1 MAIKINF
8 DTAHNPEEPTFVLAK
23 KNGDKLGK
31 INAIDVEVSDKLN
44 DAPEISF
51 TVNKYANDVKE
62 PLWDEIIN
70 FRLVYCVEW
79 DRWFEI
85 TVELDESSESKK
97 TVSGV
102 NLGQAELSQ
111 INLYNIQINTEDD
124 IARDA
129 YVVPTVLYRKNGNL
143 TAEEQRMASKI
154 LKKDVYYLDDY
165 KSASLLHRITEK
177 CPHYSIAHVDETI
190 ASIQRTFEFSDT
202 SIYDAFQDIAEE
214 INCLFVLDSD
224 SDENGN
230 IRRTISVYDLESN
243 CLDCGNRDEFTMIC
257 PKCGSKN
264 INEGYGD
271 DTGIFVSSDELAES
285 IQLSVDT
292 DQVKNCFKL
301 EAGDNDVTAAV
312 RICNPNGSD
321 YIWHITDTIK
331 KDMSKELV
339 DSIAAYDK
347 EYARYYNEVDYY
359 PKLNADNVTKYN
371 NLVEK
376 YNKLIEASSSGEND
390 KFEVDEKLSTIPT
403 SIVGYQKLMNIY
415 YDTIDF
421 NLYLKSSLMPTA
433 KLSDTDAKKEA
444 AKLASDGIESVGVSS
459 LNGLTETTASYTVL
473 SMAKVIVDYRY
484 KVEVAS
490 GAYLSDDKTT
500 WYGKFIITNYSDE
513 DDTAETTSMSVGI
526 TADPKTFTKQKLE
539 KTLAKG
545 DNKDVSISGIF
556 AEQDIDVFKAEL
568 RKYSLARL
576 ESFKSACQSCLE
588 IMTEQGIPDEKTWST
603 NKDGE
608 TIYKDLY
615 LKYYNKLA
623 AIEAEMNLRSSE
635 IEIISGAKNEDG
647 TIKTKGMMNYI
658 EDIKSDVQ
666 DKLNFEKSLGEDL
679 WCEMCSFRREDK
691 YSNSN
696 YTSDGLNNA
705 QLIKRA
711 NEFIEE
717 ANKDIYKSAEQQ
729 HSISA
734 DLNNLLVIEK
744 FKPLVKSFEVGNFIR
759 VMIDDELY
767 KLRLIEYTIDY
778 DDIEKI
784 SVDFSD
790 AVSVASTMK
799 TVKDV
804 LDQAS
809 SMATSYDSVKRQAE
823 KGSSSNAQLSDWVNK
838 GLSLT
843 NMKIVGNADNQN
855 ITWDSHGILCREY
868 MPESD
873 DYNNRQLKIINR
885 GLYTTTDNWET
896 TKAGIGNFIYYDPR
910 DGEEKEGY
918 GVIAD
923 TLVSNLILSEDVGIY
938 NKNNSITLNKDGFI
952 ISTKATGDTGANDK
966 VFTIQKEYMDSNNQ
980 KQTINL
986 MHVDNTGNL
995 VLNGSLKVENT
1006 TLSGLGT
1013 TATDYL
1019 TYENGVLKVGATG
1032 DGYTAINKGG
1042 MSIHNSSGT
1051 TLASFTSSAATIG
1064 QQGGYHTYIDNDSVD
1079 IMSGTS
1085 TLASFG
1091 ANTIEL
1097 GKNSMYS
1104 TIKFCGGVGSI
1115 GYGKSSI
1122 SPSYNTMGIYSNSS
1136 MVSLE
1141 STSGCYMYQ
1150 NWYSN
1155 GELNANISCN
1165 RGGFSY
1171 RTPSGI
1177 FKTYDASIC
1186 EMMSSYNSD
1195 DVDKYAYLNVTACQG
1210 RTQVRMHADEVI
1222 ISADEI
1228 SATASSGFKVGDYR
1242 VITGYADSSG
1252 TILYLYG

>member
-8 DTAHNPEEPTFVLAK
+8 DTAHNPEEPTFILAK

-31 INAIDVEVSDKLN
+31 INAIEIEVSDKLN

-62 PLWDEIIN
+62 PLWDEIVN

-79 DRWFEI
+79 NKWFEI
-85 TVELDESSESKK
+85 TVELDESAETKK
-97 TVSGV
+97 TVSGTS
-102 NLGQAELSQ
+102 LGQAELSQ

-177 CPHYSIAHVDETI
+177 CPHYSIVHVDETI
-190 ASIQRTFEFSDT
+190 AHIQRTFEFNET
-202 SIYDAFQDIAEE
+202 SIYDAFQDIASE

-243 CLDCGNRDEFTMIC
+243 CIDCGHRDEFTMIC

-301 EAGDNDVTAAV
+301 EGGDDLLTSAV

-321 YIWHITDTIK
+321 YIWYITDATK

-359 PKLNADNVTKYN
+359 PRLNADNVAKYN
-371 NLVEK
+371 KLVEK
-376 YNKLIEASSSGEND
+376 YNDLIDASSSGEND

-403 SIVGYQKLMNIY
+403 SIVGYQNLMNIY

-433 KLSDTDAKKEA
+433 RLSDTDAKKEV
-444 AKLASDGIESVGVSS
+444 AKLIDKNIGSVGASN
-459 LNGLTETTASYTVL
+459 LDNLTATTASSLVL

-484 KVEVAS
+484 KVEIAKGAS
-490 GAYLSDDKTT
+490 LNDTKTT
-500 WYGKFIITNYSDE
+500 WSGKFIVTNYSDE
-513 DDTAETTSMSVGI
+513 KDTAESELINVTM
-526 TADPKTFTKQKLE
+526 TADPKTFTEQKLK

-545 DNKDVSISGIF
+545 DDKDVSISGIF
-556 AEQDIDVFKAEL
+556 EEQDLEMFKKEL
-568 RKYSLARL
+568 EKYSLARL
-576 ESFKSACQSCLE
+576 TSFHSACQSCID
-588 IMTEQGIPDEKTWST
+588 IMTEQGISDKKTWST
-603 NKDGE
+603 NTEGKN
-608 TIYKDLY
+608 LY
-615 LKYYNKLA
+615 DHLYMPYYNKLA
-623 AIEAEMNLRSSE
+623 VIEAEMNLRSDE
-635 IEIISGAKNEDG
+635 IKTISGEENEDG

-823 KGSSSNAQLSDWVNK
+823 KGSLSNVQLSDWVNK

-873 DYNNRQLKIINR
+873 DYNNKQLKIINR

-896 TKAGIGNFIYYDPR
+896 TKAGIGNFIYYDPIK
-910 DGEEKEGY
+910 GEEKEGY

-938 NKNNSITLNKDGFI
+938 NKNNSITLNKDGFV

-980 KQTINL
+980 KKTINL

-995 VLNGSLKVENT
+995 VLNGSLKVDST
-1006 TLSGLGT
+1006 TLSGLGE
-1013 TATDYL
+1013 TATNYL
-1019 TYENGVLKVGATG
+1019 TYENGVLKVGASG
-1032 DGYTAINKGG
+1032 SGYTAIDNNGVK
-1042 MSIHNSSGT
+1042 IYNNSSSIP
-1051 TLASFTSSAATIG
+1051 LASFTSSSVSIG
-1064 QQGGYHTYIDNDSVD
+1064 QISGQHVYIDNDSVD
-1079 IMSGTS
+1079 IMSGS
-1085 TLASFG
+1085 TVSSSFSSSL
-1091 ANTIEL
+1091 IEL
-1097 GKNSMYS
+1097 GKNSS
-1104 TIKFCGGVGSI
+1104 DSVISLCGGKGSI
-1115 GYGKSSI
+1115 SFGSRPIGEAEKYGLVLSSDNGIFIDGSSI
-1122 SPSYNTMGIYSNSS
+1122 HISDGFTEITTYRMTKHA
-1136 MVSLE
+1136 VSD
-1141 STSGCYMYQ
+1141 
-1150 NWYSN
+1150 
-1155 GELNANISCN
+1155 ISCVWDGDN
-1165 RGGFSY
+1165 Y
-1171 RTPSGI
+1171 AA
-1177 FKTYDASIC
+1177 ASIYLLAGDLLYGPT
-1186 EMMSSYNSD
+1186 SSVSINAKTINMNTSNIWMKNPQVGGVNLPVIGGYLD
-1195 DVDKYAYLNVTACQG
+1195 DDGKT
-1210 RTQVRMHADEVI
+1210 
-1222 ISADEI
+1222 
-1228 SATASSGFKVGDYR
+1228 
-1242 VITGYADSSG
+1242 
-1252 TILYLYG
+1252 LYLYGVPLY

>member
-79 DRWFEI
+79 NRWFEI

-124 IARDA
+124 IARDE

-190 ASIQRTFEFSDT
+190 ASIQRTFEFNDT

-230 IRRTISVYDLESN
+230 IRRIISVYDLESN

-285 IQLSVDT
+285 IQLSVDI

-301 EAGDNDVTAAV
+301 EGGDDLLTSAV

-321 YIWHITDTIK
+321 YIWHITDTTK

-339 DSIAAYDK
+339 DSIAEYDK

-359 PKLNADNVTKYN
+359 QRLNAENVTKYN
-371 NLVEK
+371 ELVEK

-415 YDTIDF
+415 YDTTDF
-421 NLYLKSSLMPTA
+421 KLYLESSLMPTA

-444 AKLASDGIESVGVSS
+444 AKLVSDGIESVGVSS

-473 SMAKVIVDYRY
+473 SMAKVLVDYRY

-490 GAYLSDDKTT
+490 GASLSDDKTT

-513 DDTAETTSMSVGI
+513 DDTAETAFMSVSI

-556 AEQDIDVFKAEL
+556 AEQNIDVFKAEL

-576 ESFKSACQSCLE
+576 KSFQSACQSCLE

-615 LKYYNKLA
+615 LNYYNKLA

-635 IEIISGAKNEDG
+635 ILIISGKDEDG
-647 TIKTKGMMNYI
+647 NVKTKGMMEYI

-679 WCEMCSFRREDK
+679 WREMCSFRREDK

-744 FKPLVKSFEVGNFIR
+744 FKPLVKSFKVGNFIR
-759 VMIDDELY
+759 VMVDDELY

-799 TVKDV
+799 IVKDV

-873 DYNNRQLKIINR
+873 DYNNKQLKIINR

-910 DGEEKEGY
+910 DGQEKEGY

-966 VFTIQKEYMDSNNQ
+966 VFTIQKEYFDSDNQ
-980 KQTINL
+980 KQTTNL

-1019 TYENGVLKVGATG
+1019 TYENGVLKVGASG
-1032 DGYTAINKGG
+1032 SGYTAIDNNGVK
-1042 MSIHNSSGT
+1042 IYNNSSNIP
-1051 TLASFTSSAATIG
+1051 LASFTSSSVSIG
-1064 QQGGYHTYIDNDSVD
+1064 QISGQHVYIDNDSVD
-1079 IMSGTS
+1079 IMSGS
-1085 TLASFG
+1085 TVSSSFSSSL
-1091 ANTIEL
+1091 IEL
-1097 GKNSMYS
+1097 GKNSS
-1104 TIKFCGGVGSI
+1104 DSVISLCGGKGSI
-1115 GYGKSSI
+1115 SFGSRLIGEAEKYGLVLSSDNGIFIDGSSI
-1122 SPSYNTMGIYSNSS
+1122 HISDGFTEISTYRMTKQA
-1136 MVSLE
+1136 VSD
-1141 STSGCYMYQ
+1141 
-1150 NWYSN
+1150 
-1155 GELNANISCN
+1155 ISCVWDGDN
-1165 RGGFSY
+1165 Y
-1171 RTPSGI
+1171 AA
-1177 FKTYDASIC
+1177 ASIDLLAGDVYGPT
-1186 EMMSSYNSD
+1186 SSVSINAKTINMNTSNIWMRNPQVGGVNLPVIGGYLD
-1195 DVDKYAYLNVTACQG
+1195 DDGKT
-1210 RTQVRMHADEVI
+1210 
-1222 ISADEI
+1222 
-1228 SATASSGFKVGDYR
+1228 
-1242 VITGYADSSG
+1242 
-1252 TILYLYG
+1252 LYLYGVPLY